1 MNSLERRKYICLKIL
16 KQYRG
21 EELLPPY
28 LGKKNAHN
36 TTKGNEQLFFMHPSQ
51 LADP

>member
-28 LGKKNAHN
+28 LGKKKRTQHN
-36 TTKGNEQLFFMHPSQ
+36 QRERATIFMHPSQ